1 MRKTQNI
8 FSPKASRILRALLIE
23 PFKGWTVEDLSNK
36 TNVSLGFTHATVIS
50 LIEQGHLNR
59 DDRYKLIVSDPARLL
74 RRWAAFNNYAS
85 MNTFLNYHTFERD
98 VDIFVLRMKEL
109 GSIEYALTGL
119 AGANLV
125 APYVRPT
132 NIHFYIKERD
142 EAVDIANRLD
152 LRPTEKGGNVSM
164 VLPCDEGVFYG
175 LTKVSEVNVVSKV
188 QLYVDLFN
196 YPARGE
202 EAAGALLESI
212 EKEWSLRIDQ
222 KKSA

>member
-8 FSPKASRILRALLIE
+8 FSAKASRILRVLLINT
-23 PFKGWTVEDLSNK
+23 FKGWTVEQLSIEAH
-36 TNVSLGFTHATVIS
+36 VSLGFTHATVIS
-50 LIEQGHLNR
+50 LIDQGHLNR
-59 DDRYKLIVSDPARLL
+59 NDQYKLAVTDPVRLL

-98 VDIFVLRMKEL
+98 VDVFVSKMKEIR
-109 GSIEYALTGL
+109 GEYALTGL

-132 NIHFYIKERD
+132 NINFYIKAKE
-142 EAVDIANRLD
+142 EASGIASQLD
-152 LRPTEKGGNVSM
+152 LRPTEKGGNISM
-164 VLPCDEGVFYG
+164 VLPYDEGVFYG
-175 LTKVSEVNVVSKV
+175 LTKVGGVNVVSKV

-202 EAAGALLESI
+202 EAASALLENV
-212 EKEWSLRIDQ
+212 EKDWSYIT
-222 KKSA
+222 A